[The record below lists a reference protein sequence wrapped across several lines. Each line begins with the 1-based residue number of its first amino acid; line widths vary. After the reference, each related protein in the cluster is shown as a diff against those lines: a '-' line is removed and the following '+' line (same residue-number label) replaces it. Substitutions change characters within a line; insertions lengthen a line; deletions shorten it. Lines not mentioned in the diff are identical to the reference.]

1 MYVDHP
7 RLSGCR
13 GCTGRNSRPA
23 SAARNA
29 APGACGRSSRRRR
42 GRTGRAAALP
52 GRRCTLAGC
61 NTGFAA
67 AATAAAPWLRA
78 ASACSRP
85 SREEIRTAARI
96 GPGAGL
102 QPRPLLIAE
111 RRERLI
117 AVVGHQLS
125 RRPCGACGGLP
136 GPADGRVVVFRARR
150 FAVRAARRAP
160 PGLYLPHGVSFLPCG
175 LRWSAVVAGDPA
187 TRAGTPLAESWPG
200 GRRAPGIGQAAS
212 GPGSRVAG
220 GSRPGGELADP
231 AHPLGGRLGVVAEL
245 LCHPADAAAGTE
257 PAHGAADR
265 RGHAFGGRSGRSLR
279 RGGEQCLAPCVVH
292 VQPGPRRPPRR

>member
-96 GPGAGL
+96 APAQACSRAHCSSLSAWRAASPGDRPGGLGPG
-102 QPRPLLIAE
+102 
-111 RRERLI
+111 
-117 AVVGHQLS
+117 
-125 RRPCGACGGLP
+125 
-136 GPADGRVVVFRARR
+136 
-150 FAVRAARRAP
+150 
-160 PGLYLPHGVSFLPCG
+160 
-175 LRWSAVVAGDPA
+175 
-187 TRAGTPLAESWPG
+187 LA
-200 GRRAPGIGQAAS
+200 GRR
-212 GPGSRVAG
+212 

-245 LCHPADAAAGTE
+245 LGHPADAAAGTE
-257 PAHGAADR
+257 PAQRRARRRTVPRTMRRPRSAGSSPSSPPVMCVPGRGPARRD
-265 RGHAFGGRSGRSLR
+265 RGHRGGRSGRAAR
-279 RGGEQCLAPCVVH
+279 R
-292 VQPGPRRPPRR
+292 

>member
-13 GCTGRNSRPA
+13 GCTGRNSWPA

-67 AATAAAPWLRA
+67 AATAAAPSLRA

-96 GPGAGL
+96 GPSVGL

-125 RRPCGACGGLP
+125 RLRCGACGGLP

-160 PGLYLPHGVSFLPCG
+160 PGLYLPHCVSFLPCW

-187 TRAGTPLAESWPG
+187 TRAETPLAESWPG
-200 GRRAPGIGQAAS
+200 GRRPRGPARRPRARARRSPGQ
-212 GPGSRVAG
+212 PSRRRAG
-220 GSRPGGELADP
+220 GPSASARRPPGG
-231 AHPLGGRLGVVAEL
+231 GRRTLVPSG
-245 LCHPADAAAGTE
+245 CAAAGTE

-265 RGHAFGGRSGRSLR
+265 RGHAFGGRSGRSLQ

-292 VQPGPRRPPRR
+292 VQPGPRSPPRR

>member
-96 GPGAGL
+96 APA
-102 QPRPLLIAE
+102 QACSRA
-111 RRERLI
+111 
-117 AVVGHQLS
+117 HCSSLS
-125 RRPCGACGGLP
+125 AW
-136 GPADGRVVVFRARR
+136 
-150 FAVRAARRAP
+150 RAA
-160 PGLYLPHGVSFLPCG
+160 S
-175 LRWSAVVAGDPA
+175 
-187 TRAGTPLAESWPG
+187 
-200 GRRAPGIGQAAS
+200 PGIGQAAS
-212 GPGSRVAG
+212 GPGSQVAG

-231 AHPLGGRLGVVAEL
+231 AHPLGGRLGVVTGL
-245 LCHPADAAAGTE
+245 LGHPADAAGVA
-257 PAHGAADR
+257 AHGASDR

-279 RGGEQCLAPCVVH
+279 RGGGQCLAPCVVH
-292 VQPGPRRPPRR
+292 GQPGPRSPPRRCCACRGGDRLAGTGGTAAGEADGQPAGEPDLRVDGCAR